1 MTAPTPQIPQTD
13 PRHGST
19 SASSAGADALCAG
32 RHQAQAGLPEVQ
44 TENAAAGT
52 RIHAALATGDPKGLS
67 LEETEMFDSCRK
79 VEAKLVT
86 QGFGVDAKPLVIR
99 EQRLWMTLTRG
110 DQKIAHSGQPDVVY
124 RVGPKLMILDF
135 KTGPSEVAESS
146 TNHQLR
152 DLSVLA
158 VASFG
163 AQKVII
169 TEVAVAWFGA
179 QKAIITEVAVAVIQ
193 PLVTYS
199 PEVCVYEAED
209 LTRAAKEMAA
219 RVIASNTPGAKRAP
233 GAMQCKYCRAAVA
246 GKCPEYQAWATSMV
260 PAPRSILDVPV
271 AQWTGGQCA
280 LFLDNAGIAQKWLDG
295 CNEAIKARVK
305 ADANAV
311 PGWGFKPGAVLT
323 PITDPQACFDRF
335 AALGGKLEQFLKT
348 VEVGKGKLKEQLNI
362 VTGARGQALDKAV
375 KALCEGIVESK
386 QNAPSLV
393 KVESK

>member
-1 MTAPTPQIPQTD
+1 
-13 PRHGST
+13 
-19 SASSAGADALCAG
+19 
-32 RHQAQAGLPEVQ
+32 
-44 TENAAAGT
+44 
-52 RIHAALATGDPKGLS
+52 LAKGDPKGLS
-67 LEETEMFDSCRK
+67 LEETDTFDSCRK
-79 VEAKLVT
+79 IEAKLVG
-86 QGFGVDAKPLVIR
+86 QGFGSEVKPLVIR

-110 DQKIAHSGQPDVVY
+110 DQTIMHSGQPDAVY
-124 RVGPKLMILDF
+124 RVGPKLMILEY
-135 KTGPSEVAESS
+135 KTLTGEVPESS
-146 TNHQLR
+146 QNLQLR
-152 DLSVLA
+152 DQAVLA
-158 VASFG
+158 VAAFG
-163 AQKVII
+163 AQKV
-169 TEVAVAWFGA
+169 
-179 QKAIITEVAVAVIQ
+179 IITEVAVAVIQ
-193 PLVTYS
+193 PLVTHS

-219 RVIASNTPGAKRAP
+219 RVIASNTPGAKRVP

-271 AQWTGGQCA
+271 AQWTGEQCA

-348 VEVGKGKLKEQLNI
+348 VEVGKGKLKEQLNT